1 MQQKQNQQHEINKII
16 KNKNQQDKT
25 NNRNQ
30 QNKINKI
37 KQKIKPT
44 K

>member
-37 KQKIKPT
+37 KQQIKPT